1 MYAFVKVCVFLRE
14 RSAERR
20 WSKNKE
26 TISGN
31 ITEFITGNV
40 FIEKERITDV
50 YKQHMNPSSFCWLLM
65 NENKQLI
72 SNKQTLNVNMNNTVC
87 SVIIE
92 DRLNTS
98 TSKKVITFDKE
109 YESRKYLNYTM
120 F

>member
-1 MYAFVKVCVFLRE
+1 
-14 RSAERR
+14 
-20 WSKNKE
+20 
-26 TISGN
+26 
-31 ITEFITGNV
+31 
-40 FIEKERITDV
+40 
-50 YKQHMNPSSFCWLLM
+50 M

-109 YESRKYLNYTM
+109 YESRKYLNCTM